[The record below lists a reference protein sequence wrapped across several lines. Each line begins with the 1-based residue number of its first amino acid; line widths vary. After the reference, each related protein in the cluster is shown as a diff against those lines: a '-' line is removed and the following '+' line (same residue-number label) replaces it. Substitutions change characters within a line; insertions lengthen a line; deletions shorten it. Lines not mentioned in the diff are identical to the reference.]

1 MRPDVFTEAEQ
12 AFRSASYAT
21 LPLYKGDER
30 NAVFTM
36 GGDLAFALHFNGW
49 NETAIPIT
57 RSSLL
62 KIRQQLAPVKKEHLA
77 FSIRVYRDAPM
88 ERVSVWF
95 TAASLG
101 DLACFFVCLEGQQV
115 HLK

>member
-36 GGDLAFALHFNGW
+36 GGDLAFALHFNG
-49 NETAIPIT
+49 
-57 RSSLL
+57 
-62 KIRQQLAPVKKEHLA
+62 
-77 FSIRVYRDAPM
+77 
-88 ERVSVWF
+88 
-95 TAASLG
+95 
-101 DLACFFVCLEGQQV
+101 
-115 HLK
+115 